1 MKRAV
6 IAAAVTCLPLAAFAH
21 HSQRHY
27 DRSSV
32 LELVGEVLEVA
43 WRNPHVFVTLR
54 SDDPVAGE
62 TVWTLEGTAVTALG
76 RRGISSQ
83 PVFVG
88 QHVRIAGHLST
99 TREGQMT
106 LENVLLPDGTE
117 VVFGRTARW
126 PIDASSVMGGT
137 SGSNAPTSTD
147 LLDRGLFQVWGR
159 LAGTLYTVD
168 GDFPLTDSA
177 EAVRETW
184 RSSIDESGSS
194 CIAPGMPRIISQTIF
209 PIELVEFSD
218 RIELRLEEFSQVR
231 AIYLDPRIKAEEQPR
246 SPLGFSAGEW
256 EEETLVVRTTR
267 LNYPWF
273 DRDGIPL
280 SESASIIERF
290 TLRADGTELDR
301 EFTVS
306 DPEVFTQ
313 PISGIQRYRSRP
325 DLELLPYDCVVE

>member
-1 MKRAV
+1 
-6 IAAAVTCLPLAAFAH
+6 
-21 HSQRHY
+21 
-27 DRSSV
+27 
-32 LELVGEVLEVA
+32 
-43 WRNPHVFVTLR
+43 
-54 SDDPVAGE
+54 
-62 TVWTLEGTAVTALG
+62 
-76 RRGISSQ
+76 
-83 PVFVG
+83 
-88 QHVRIAGHLST
+88 
-99 TREGQMT
+99 
-106 LENVLLPDGTE
+106 
-117 VVFGRTARW
+117 
-126 PIDASSVMGGT
+126 
-137 SGSNAPTSTD
+137 
-147 LLDRGLFQVWGR
+147 
-159 LAGTLYTVD
+159 
-168 GDFPLTDSA
+168 
-177 EAVRETW
+177 
-184 RSSIDESGSS
+184 
-194 CIAPGMPRIISQTIF
+194 MPRIISQTIF

-218 RIELRLEEFSQVR
+218 LIELRLEEFSQVR

-246 SPLGFSAGEW
+246 SPLGFSAGKW